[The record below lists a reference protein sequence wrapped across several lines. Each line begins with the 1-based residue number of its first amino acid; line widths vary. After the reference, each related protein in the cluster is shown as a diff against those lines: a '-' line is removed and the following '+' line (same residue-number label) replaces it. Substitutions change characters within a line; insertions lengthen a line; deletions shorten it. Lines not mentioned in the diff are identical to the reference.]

1 MDWSIRLYVHIYT
14 YVPKEKCNND
24 RSISSTAFPTKDSIY
39 ILCSSIYR
47 TPVII
52 IFRLLIAI
60 QATNYWKQKKD
71 RNKRKNKDYEKIN
84 VIAHELI
91 LQISMAS
98 IVCMIEWSRSTEPA
112 SSTIDTT
119 PQRYGDVV
127 ATRLC
132 NTVSKYLF
140 FFTEVNLPGNDS
152 MPVQCALS

>member
-1 MDWSIRLYVHIYT
+1 MDWSIRLYVHICT
-14 YVPKEKCNND
+14 YASKEKCNND
-24 RSISSTAFPTKDSIY
+24 RSISSTAFPTKDSIH
-39 ILCSSIYR
+39 ILCSSISW
-47 TPVII
+47 TPVIT

-91 LQISMAS
+91 LQMSVAS
-98 IVCMIEWSRSTEPA
+98 IVCTIEWSRSTEPA

-140 FFTEVNLPGNDS
+140 ATEVNLPGNDS
-152 MPVQCALS
+152 KPVQCALS